1 MLRSI
6 SFVVVLLLFFVFFLM
21 IRRPPRSTQPTTL
34 FPYTTLFRR
43 DIYRCETM
51 KSARRRAR
59 GPQIESPREGRIE
72 PQRLIDHLSS
82 AVFLAQGPPRACGIA
97 PDVRIRRI
105 QPERGVERR
114 HGLLRSMRAQEQ
126 FALPPVHEVAAI
138 RVRTNRG
145 ITIRERL
152 IHPAE
157 ACVKVRLQEKRL
169 VTRCHDSGEDGK
181 GIVGSG
187 ENLQGARKFGV
198 CLGGAE
204 FRGLSE

>member
-1 MLRSI
+1 MKRTAPMSTVTARFFAGKARSPRI
-6 SFVVVLLLFFVFFLM
+6 VGA
-21 IRRPPRSTQPTTL
+21 IPRSRKIAIASL
-34 FPYTTLFRR
+34 VRSNRR
-43 DIYRCETM
+43 WGPA
-51 KSARRRAR
+51 SASSS
-59 GPQIESPREGRIE
+59 GTSSGGTSIPN
-72 PQRLIDHLSS
+72 SS
-82 AVFLAQGPPRACGIA
+82 ASRPRKSVASL
-97 PDVRIRRI
+97 RRS
-105 QPERGVERR
+105 RERR